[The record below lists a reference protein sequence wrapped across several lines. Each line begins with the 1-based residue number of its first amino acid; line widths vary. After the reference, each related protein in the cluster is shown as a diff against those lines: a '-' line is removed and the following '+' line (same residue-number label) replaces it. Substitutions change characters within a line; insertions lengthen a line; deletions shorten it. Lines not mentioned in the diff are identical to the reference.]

1 MRSQNAEQSRRREG
15 PHSAGSAVS
24 PPGRIGEALI
34 QVHPFKKVGKLP
46 KGLKPNAKTG
56 VISRTPKKLT
66 GTFSFTIRVTDSKKP
81 KPKRTTTRTFSI
93 IDH

>member
-1 MRSQNAEQSRRREG
+1 MRGANET
-15 PHSAGSAVS
+15 
-24 PPGRIGEALI
+24 
-34 QVHPFKKVGKLP
+34 VHPFEKVGKLP

-56 VISRTPKKLT
+56 VISGTPKNLT